1 MVCPFYFMY
10 YSFAAVSFFAD
21 GVIGLAKFVITS
33 LFRDCDCW
41 WLCCG
46 LGLGVAVCIV
56 ALGTMLEEWWCDI
69 FVQMISET
77 KLIIKTIWRPER
89 RVKCDEILG

>member
-46 LGLGVAVCIV
+46 
-56 ALGTMLEEWWCDI
+56 
-69 FVQMISET
+69 FV
-77 KLIIKTIWRPER
+77 
-89 RVKCDEILG
+89 ILGFKNRD